1 MVVRLNQAKDVKL
14 ARNLTR
20 THFVI
25 ARSVATWQ
33 SRRVSDVCSGD
44 EIATLRSQ

>member
-1 MVVRLNQAKDVKL
+1 MERPRLRVQDG
-14 ARNLTR
+14 RLTR

-33 SRRVSDVCSGD
+33 CRRSSGPPFGD